1 MADIVALQFSNEQ
14 IQIMK
19 KTVAA
24 GVSDAEFFF
33 FLEVCKARNLNPFNR
48 EIYAIPRGQ
57 KMTIQVSI
65 DGMRILAE
73 RSGKYRGQIGP
84 DFCGPDGRW
93 RDCWLSDE
101 PPVAARV
108 GVLRE
113 DFERPIYAVARYKA
127 YAQPNNPL
135 WKSMPEVMLQ
145 KCAESLALR
154 KAFPQNTAGLYTNE
168 EMMQAD
174 GDMPR
179 VKAPTLK
186 ALHIKG
192 HDAGLWSDVDGFY
205 AFCSTVLARPLT
217 ADNARTATPEERL
230 RIDVAIEENRAA
242 QKALVVESESA
253 PTHEDVSLDELSREL
268 HHERA
273 AS

>member
-1 MADIVALQFSNEQ
+1 MSDIIALQFSNEQ
-14 IQIMK
+14 VQIMK
-19 KTVAA
+19 KTVAKN
-24 GVSDAEFFF
+24 VSDPEFFF
-33 FLEVCKARNLNPFNR
+33 FLEVCKARGLNPFNR

-57 KMTIQVSI
+57 TMTIQVSI

-84 DFCGPDGRW
+84 EFCGSDGQW
-93 RDCWLSDE
+93 LDCWLSDE

-108 GVLRE
+108 GVLRA
-113 DFERPIYAVARYKA
+113 DFDRPIFAVARYKA

-179 VKAPTLK
+179 IKAPSLK
-186 ALHIKG
+186 SLHIKG
-192 HDAGLWSDVDGFY
+192 HDAGLWPDVDSFY
-205 AFCSTVLARPLT
+205 SFCSVVLTKRITP
-217 ADNARTATPEERL
+217 DNGKSVAPDERL
-230 RIDVAIEENRAA
+230 RIDRAIDEKIAGQRVT
-242 QKALVVESESA
+242 VVEAEPA
-253 PTHEDVSLDELSREL
+253 DEGVSIDELSREL
-268 HHERA
+268 QRQSA
-273 AS
+273 

>member
-1 MADIVALQFSNEQ
+1 MADIIPLQFSNEQ
-14 IQIMK
+14 ITIMK

-33 FLEVCKARNLNPFNR
+33 FLEVCKARGLNPFNR
-48 EIYAIPRGQ
+48 EIYAIPRSQ

-73 RSGKYRGQIGP
+73 RSGKYRGQLGP
-84 DFCGPDGRW
+84 QFCAADGQW
-93 RDCWLSDE
+93 RDEWLSDE
-101 PPVAARV
+101 APVAARV
-108 GVLRE
+108 GVLRA
-113 DFERPIYAVARYKA
+113 DFDQPIWAVARYKA
-127 YAQPNNPL
+127 YVQASNPL

-179 VKAPTLK
+179 VKAPSLK
-186 ALHIKG
+186 VLHIKG
-192 HDAGLWSDVDGFY
+192 HDAGLWATVDDFYGF
-205 AFCSTVLARPLT
+205 CTDTLDRRVTPE
-217 ADNARTATPEERL
+217 NARTVTPEERL
-230 RIDVAIEENRAA
+230 VLDRAIDEKIAGLHPA
-242 QKALVVESESA
+242 VVEAELSI
-253 PTHEDVSLDELSREL
+253 DELSAEL
-268 HHERA
+268 A
-273 AS
+273 GQKSA